1 MNGSRGPVR
10 RFLVVAAVVPSAASG
25 LGVDGGVIFQI
36 LAVEEL
42 GLSPAAI
49 GAALGLG
56 VLSIPLQLW
65 AARFTLAVA
74 PRNLRLFLAFL
85 AAGCWGLAALVAAA
99 EPGDVLGVV
108 ALATTV
114 LAEIA
119 VSVLFATSLQ
129 PLMSRLLTTRDR
141 QQVNSRGRALG
152 GGILTLVVLA
162 FGAAGTSG
170 RVTILVVLGVAVS
183 AALLMLRQ
191 LTAPAAATP
200 ATDPSLSTEGLP
212 AITTPLLVLAGF
224 AAASSWPLFP
234 VYVAEVFRPEA
245 DLGIV
250 GGIQTGAALAVAV
263 LWRSTEQRLLPRA
276 TTAAHALLVGTVG
289 FVLLPYFAGPDI
301 VGPGSLVL
309 LGLVVAARSMLLM
322 AMLELVHRTLSDRS
336 AVRVLTLLDVVAS
349 TSLQAG
355 LFVGGL
361 LIGFSSA
368 TRWGEVDAYRLFVL
382 VMAAATASV
391 MAWVRRRVGRD
402 DL

>member
-1 MNGSRGPVR
+1 MTRSRGHLG

-42 GLSPAAI
+42 GLSPTAI

-56 VLSIPLQLW
+56 VLSIPVQLW
-65 AARFTLAVA
+65 AARFRLSMA
-74 PRNLRLFLAFL
+74 PRNLRFFLAFL
-85 AAGCWGLAALVAAA
+85 VAGCWGLAALIAFAD
-99 EPGDVLGVV
+99 PGDLLGVV

-129 PLMSRLLTTRDR
+129 PLMSRLLTTRER
-141 QQVNSRGRALG
+141 QQVNSRGRAVG

-162 FGAAGTSG
+162 FGAVGTSG
-170 RVTILVVLGVAVS
+170 RVVILGGLGVAVGTAFLMVRDLPAPVAEPR
-183 AALLMLRQ
+183 AA
-191 LTAPAAATP
+191 
-200 ATDPSLSTEGLP
+200 DPSAPVQGRP
-212 AITTPLLVLAGF
+212 AVTTPLLVLAGF

-234 VYVAEVFRPEA
+234 VYVAEVFRPGA

-250 GGIQTGAALAVAV
+250 GGVQTGAALAVAI
-263 LWRSTEQRLLPRA
+263 LWRSTEDRLLPRA
-276 TTAAHALLVGTVG
+276 GVAANILLLGTVG
-289 FVLLPYFAGPDI
+289 FLLLPYVASADVAWPAT
-301 VGPGSLVL
+301 LAL
-309 LGLVVAARSMLLM
+309 LGVVVAARSVVLM
-322 AMLELVHRTLSDRS
+322 AMLELVHRTLSETS
-336 AVRVLTLLDVVAS
+336 AVRVLTVLDVVAS

-361 LIGFSSA
+361 LIGFSSRTA
-368 TRWGEVDAYRLFVL
+368 WGDLDAYRVFVL
-382 VMAAATASV
+382 VVATGTAGV
-391 MAWVRRRVGRD
+391 LTWIRWRFGHE